1 MKKISILFLLIVF
14 SLTKVNSQEK
24 NFFSLDIFAL
34 LSGVLNI
41 SYEKMLSETETT
53 IYSFSYSENSTADE
67 KISGIELKIGSHVFP
82 SKKSFR
88 GFFAGPIGT
97 LGYVSADKSELNSF
111 YVGAGG
117 EIGYRWLKKRGF
129 TFGINLLISYILGE
143 ITFEKATASFVGLNY
158 ELNAKVG
165 YVW

>member
-1 MKKISILFLLIVF
+1 MNKLKNIIILFVFFIFVNIV
-14 SLTKVNSQEK
+14 
-24 NFFSLDIFAL
+24 
-34 LSGVLNI
+34 LS
-41 SYEKMLSETETT
+41 
-53 IYSFSYSENSTADE
+53 FC
-67 KISGIELKIGSHVFP
+67 
-82 SKKSFR
+82 
-88 GFFAGPIGT
+88 AGPIGT
-97 LGYVSADKSELNSF
+97 LGYVLADKSELNSF